1 MSTRILYS
9 SGRIVFIQLIILM
22 GFLSLLG
29 RLIYLQIYQDIFL
42 DDQVFNRL
50 DSQYSLL
57 APRGKILDRNGN
69 VLALDI
75 KGYSVGIDLEKFQFE
90 EEIIIFISK
99 LLDKD
104 FLSLSNMLYGKS
116 SGYKE
121 ISRNINFE
129 TKEKLKDKKIPGMY
143 FRENLRRS
151 YPERNITSHVVGL
164 TDIDRKGIQ
173 GVELIFNNE
182 LRGEEGSFEGI
193 KGAKNAKLEGKR
205 ISAVS
210 GKNITLTIDI
220 NIQSIAYHQLNE
232 AIKANNAKAGSIVV
246 IEPKSGDILGLVN
259 YPSFDPSNRKNLV
272 DMSRL
277 RNRATIDIFEP
288 GSVLK
293 PLAMSAILESD
304 YLPKISKIDTSPGW
318 IEYEGFKT
326 SDFKDYGE
334 LSLSQIISL
343 SSNVGMVKLC
353 QYQDIEHL
361 TNYYKKFGIGRY
373 PTSIMLPAREGFL
386 PHSSQFTLR
395 DKVSS
400 CYGYGMTLSAIQIAQ
415 AYSVFANDGN
425 FIELNLFKD
434 HSFDEPLH
442 EKVLQ
447 KETNDIVLDMLVE
460 TVNSS
465 NGTASKARL
474 LDKTVAGK
482 TGTAKESLEE
492 ETTYSATFAGFV
504 PHDEP
509 ELLAVVVLNGLSGE
523 EYSGGKVSAPVFSR
537 LMQQILMLQ
546 DLKI

>member
-1 MSTRILYS
+1 MCIRDSSNIL
-9 SGRIVFIQLIILM
+9 F
-22 GFLSLLG
+22 
-29 RLIYLQIYQDIFL
+29 
-42 DDQVFNRL
+42 
-50 DSQYSLL
+50 
-57 APRGKILDRNGN
+57 
-69 VLALDI
+69 
-75 KGYSVGIDLEKFQFE
+75 
-90 EEIIIFISK
+90 
-99 LLDKD
+99 
-104 FLSLSNMLYGKS
+104 GKS

-121 ISRNINFE
+121 ISRNINLE
-129 TKEKLKDKKIPGMY
+129 TKEKLKEKKIPGVY

-173 GVELIFNNE
+173 GVELIFDNE

-193 KGAKNAKLEGKR
+193 KGAKNTKLEGKR
-205 ISAVS
+205 IAAVS

-232 AIKANNAKAGSIVV
+232 AIKENNARAGSIVV

-272 DMSRL
+272 DMSKL

-304 YLPKISKIDTSPGW
+304 YLPKTPKIDTSPGW

-326 SDFKDYGE
+326 SDFKDYGT

-361 TNYYKKFGIGRY
+361 TSYYKKFGIGRY

-400 CYGYGMTLSAIQIAQ
+400 CYGYGMTLSALQIAQ
-415 AYSVFANDGN
+415 AYSVFANEGN
-425 FIELNLFKD
+425 FIELNLFKE

-474 LDKTVAGK
+474 QEKIVAGK

-509 ELLAVVVLNGLSGE
+509 EYLAVVVLNGLSGE
-523 EYSGGKVSAPVFSR
+523 DYSGGRVSAPVFSR
-537 LMQQILMLQ
+537 LMQQIFMLQ

>member
-1 MSTRILYS
+1 MSARILYS
-9 SGRIVFIQLIILM
+9 SGRIVFIQLIILI

-29 RLIYLQIYQDIFL
+29 RLIYLQIFQDIFL

-50 DSQYSLL
+50 ESQYSLL

-75 KGYSVGIDLEKFQFE
+75 KGYSVGVDLEKFRFE
-90 EEIIIFISK
+90 EETIIFLSE
-99 LLDKD
+99 LLDKEPS
-104 FLSLSNMLYGKS
+104 SLSNKLYGKS

-121 ISRNINFE
+121 ISRNINYK
-129 TKEKLKDKKIPGMY
+129 TKEKLKDKKISGIY

-173 GVELIFNNE
+173 GVELIFDNE

-193 KGAKNAKLEGKR
+193 KGAKNTKLEGKR
-205 ISAVS
+205 IAAVS

-232 AIKANNAKAGSIVV
+232 AIKENNAKAGSIVV

-259 YPSFDPSNRKNLV
+259 YPSFDPSNRKNLM
-272 DMSRL
+272 DMSKL

-304 YLPKISKIDTSPGW
+304 YLPKTSKIDTSPGW

-326 SDFKDYGE
+326 SDFKDYGA

-400 CYGYGMTLSAIQIAQ
+400 CYGYGMTLSALQIAQ
-415 AYSVFANDGN
+415 AYSVFANEGN

-474 LDKTVAGK
+474 QEKIVAGK

-509 ELLAVVVLNGLSGE
+509 EYLAVVVLNGLSGE
-523 EYSGGKVSAPVFSR
+523 DYSGGRVSAPVFSR
-537 LMQQILMLQ
+537 LMQQIFMLQ

>member
-1 MSTRILYS
+1 MSARILYS
-9 SGRIVFIQLIILM
+9 SGRIVFIQLIILI

-29 RLIYLQIYQDIFL
+29 RLIYLQIFQDIFL

-50 DSQYSLL
+50 ESQYSLL

-75 KGYSVGIDLEKFQFE
+75 KGYSVGVDLEKFRFE
-90 EEIIIFISK
+90 EETIIFLSE
-99 LLDKD
+99 LLDKEPS
-104 FLSLSNMLYGKS
+104 SLSNRLYGKS

-121 ISRNINFE
+121 ISRNINFK
-129 TKEKLKDKKIPGMY
+129 TKEKLKDKKISGIY

-173 GVELIFNNE
+173 GVELIFDNE

-193 KGAKNAKLEGKR
+193 KGAKNTKLEGKR
-205 ISAVS
+205 IEAVA
-210 GKNITLTIDI
+210 GKNIILTIDI

-232 AIKANNAKAGSIVV
+232 AIKENNAKAGSIVV
-246 IEPKSGDILGLVN
+246 IEPKTGDILGLVN

-272 DMSRL
+272 DMSKL

-304 YLPKISKIDTSPGW
+304 YLPKTSKIDTSPGW

-326 SDFKDYGE
+326 SDFKDYGA

-400 CYGYGMTLSAIQIAQ
+400 CYGYGMTLSALQIAQ
-415 AYSVFANDGN
+415 AYSVFANEGN

-474 LDKTVAGK
+474 QEKIVAGK

-509 ELLAVVVLNGLSGE
+509 EYLAVVVLNGLSGE
-523 EYSGGKVSAPVFSR
+523 DYSGGRVSAPVFSR
-537 LMQQILMLQ
+537 LMQQIFMLQ

>member
-1 MSTRILYS
+1 MSARILYS
-9 SGRIVFIQLIILM
+9 SGRIVFIQLIILI

-29 RLIYLQIYQDIFL
+29 RLIYLQIFQDIFL

-50 DSQYSLL
+50 ESQYSLL

-75 KGYSVGIDLEKFQFE
+75 KGYSVGVDLEKFRFE
-90 EEIIIFISK
+90 EETIIFLSE
-99 LLDKD
+99 LLDKEPS
-104 FLSLSNMLYGKS
+104 SLSNMLYGKS

-121 ISRNINFE
+121 ISRNINFK
-129 TKEKLKDKKIPGMY
+129 TKEKLKDKKISGIY

-173 GVELIFNNE
+173 GVELIFDNE

-193 KGAKNAKLEGKR
+193 KGAKNTKLEGKR
-205 ISAVS
+205 IEAVS
-210 GKNITLTIDI
+210 GKNIILTIDI

-232 AIKANNAKAGSIVV
+232 AIKENNAKAGSIVV
-246 IEPKSGDILGLVN
+246 IEPKTGDILGLVN
-259 YPSFDPSNRKNLV
+259 YPSFDPSNRKNLM
-272 DMSRL
+272 DMSKL

-304 YLPKISKIDTSPGW
+304 YLPKTSKIDTSPGW

-326 SDFKDYGE
+326 SDFKDYGA

-373 PTSIMLPAREGFL
+373 PTSIMLSAREGFL

-400 CYGYGMTLSAIQIAQ
+400 CYGYGMTLSALQIAQ
-415 AYSVFANDGN
+415 AYSVFANEGN

-474 LDKTVAGK
+474 QEKIVAGK

-509 ELLAVVVLNGLSGE
+509 EYLAVVVLNGLSGE
-523 EYSGGKVSAPVFSR
+523 DYSGGRVSAPVFSR
-537 LMQQILMLQ
+537 LMQQIFMLQ

>member
-1 MSTRILYS
+1 MSARILYS
-9 SGRIVFIQLIILM
+9 SGRIVFIQLIILI

-29 RLIYLQIYQDIFL
+29 RLIYLQIFQDIFL

-50 DSQYSLL
+50 ESQYSLL

-75 KGYSVGIDLEKFQFE
+75 KGYSVGVDLEKFRFE
-90 EEIIIFISK
+90 EETIIFLSE
-99 LLDKD
+99 LLDKEPS
-104 FLSLSNMLYGKS
+104 SLSNMLYGKS

-121 ISRNINFE
+121 ISRNINFK
-129 TKEKLKDKKIPGMY
+129 TKEKLKDKKISGIY

-173 GVELIFNNE
+173 GVELIFDNE

-193 KGAKNAKLEGKR
+193 KGAKNTKLEGKR
-205 ISAVS
+205 IEAVS
-210 GKNITLTIDI
+210 GKNIILTIDI

-232 AIKANNAKAGSIVV
+232 AIKENNAKAGSIVV

-259 YPSFDPSNRKNLV
+259 YPSFDPSNRKNLM
-272 DMSRL
+272 DMSKL

-304 YLPKISKIDTSPGW
+304 YLPKTSKIDTSPGW

-326 SDFKDYGE
+326 SDFKDYGA

-400 CYGYGMTLSAIQIAQ
+400 CYGYGMTLSALQIAQ
-415 AYSVFANDGN
+415 AYSVFANEGN

-474 LDKTVAGK
+474 QEKIVAGK

-523 EYSGGKVSAPVFSR
+523 DYSGGRVSAPVFSR
-537 LMQQILMLQ
+537 LMQQIFMLQ

>member
-1 MSTRILYS
+1 MSARILYS
-9 SGRIVFIQLIILM
+9 SGRIVFIQLIILI

-29 RLIYLQIYQDIFL
+29 RLIYLQIFQDIFL

-50 DSQYSLL
+50 ESQYFLL

-75 KGYSVGIDLEKFQFE
+75 KGYSVGVDLEKFRFE
-90 EEIIIFISK
+90 EETIIFLSE
-99 LLDKD
+99 LLDKEPS
-104 FLSLSNMLYGKS
+104 SLSNRLYGKS

-121 ISRNINFE
+121 ISRNINFK
-129 TKEKLKDKKIPGMY
+129 TKEKLKDKKISGIY

-173 GVELIFNNE
+173 GVELIFDNE

-193 KGAKNAKLEGKR
+193 KGAKNTKLEGKR
-205 ISAVS
+205 IEAVS
-210 GKNITLTIDI
+210 GKNIILTIDI

-232 AIKANNAKAGSIVV
+232 AIKENNAKAGSIVV
-246 IEPKSGDILGLVN
+246 IEPKTGDILGLVN
-259 YPSFDPSNRKNLV
+259 YPSFDPSNRKNLM
-272 DMSRL
+272 DMSKL
-277 RNRATIDIFEP
+277 RNRATIDIYEP

-304 YLPKISKIDTSPGW
+304 YLPKTSKIDTSPGW
-318 IEYEGFKT
+318 IDYEGFKT
-326 SDFKDYGE
+326 SDFKDYGT

-400 CYGYGMTLSAIQIAQ
+400 CYGYGMTLSALQIAQ
-415 AYSVFANDGN
+415 AYSVFANEGN

-474 LDKTVAGK
+474 QGKIVAGK

-509 ELLAVVVLNGLSGE
+509 EYLAVVVLNGLSGE
-523 EYSGGKVSAPVFSR
+523 DYSGGRVSAPVFSR
-537 LMQQILMLQ
+537 LMQQIFMLQ

>member
-1 MSTRILYS
+1 MSARILYS
-9 SGRIVFIQLIILM
+9 SGRIVFIQLIILI

-29 RLIYLQIYQDIFL
+29 RLIYLQIFQDIFL

-50 DSQYSLL
+50 ESQYSLL

-75 KGYSVGIDLEKFQFE
+75 KGYSVGVDLEKFRFE
-90 EEIIIFISK
+90 EETIIFLSE
-99 LLDKD
+99 LLDKEPS
-104 FLSLSNMLYGKS
+104 SLSNMLYGKS

-121 ISRNINFE
+121 ISRNINFK
-129 TKEKLKDKKIPGMY
+129 TKEKLKDKKISGIY

-173 GVELIFNNE
+173 GVELIFDNE

-193 KGAKNAKLEGKR
+193 KGAKNTKLEGKR
-205 ISAVS
+205 IEAVA
-210 GKNITLTIDI
+210 GKNIILTIDI
-220 NIQSIAYHQLNE
+220 NIQSIAYHQLSE
-232 AIKANNAKAGSIVV
+232 AIKENNAKAGSIVV

-259 YPSFDPSNRKNLV
+259 YPSFDPSNRKNLM
-272 DMSRL
+272 DMSKL

-304 YLPKISKIDTSPGW
+304 YLPKTSKIDTSPGW

-326 SDFKDYGE
+326 SDFKDYGA

-400 CYGYGMTLSAIQIAQ
+400 CYGYGMTLSALQIAQ
-415 AYSVFANDGN
+415 AYSVFANEGN

-474 LDKTVAGK
+474 QEKIVAGK

-509 ELLAVVVLNGLSGE
+509 EYLAVVVLNGLSGE
-523 EYSGGKVSAPVFSR
+523 DYSGGRVSAPVFSR
-537 LMQQILMLQ
+537 LMQQIFMLQ

>member
-9 SGRIVFIQLIILM
+9 SGRIVFIQLIILI
-22 GFLSLLG
+22 GFLSLLS
-29 RLIYLQIYQDIFL
+29 RFIYLQISQDIFL

-69 VLALDI
+69 VLALDV
-75 KGYSVGIDLEKFQFE
+75 KGFSVGIDLEKFKFE
-90 EEIIIFISK
+90 EATITFLSE

-104 FLSLSNMLYGKS
+104 PFSLSNILYGKS

-129 TKEKLKDKKIPGMY
+129 TKEKLRVKKIPGVY

-173 GVELIFNNE
+173 GVELIFDNE
-182 LRGEEGSFEGI
+182 LRGKEGSFEGI
-193 KGAKNAKLEGKR
+193 KGAKNTKLEGKR
-205 ISAVS
+205 IAAVS

-232 AIKANNAKAGSIVV
+232 AIKENNAKAGSIVV

-259 YPSFDPSNRKNLV
+259 YPSFDPSNRKNLT
-272 DMSRL
+272 DMSKL
-277 RNRATIDIFEP
+277 RNRATIDIFEA

-304 YLPKISKIDTSPGW
+304 YLPKTSKIDTSPGW

-326 SDFKDYGE
+326 SDFKDYGA

-400 CYGYGMTLSAIQIAQ
+400 CYGYGMTLSALQIAQ
-415 AYSVFANDGN
+415 AYSVFANEGN

-434 HSFDEPLH
+434 HSFDEPVD

-460 TVNSS
+460 SVNSS
-465 NGTASKARL
+465 DGTASKA
-474 LDKTVAGK
+474 KMQEKIVAGK

-523 EYSGGKVSAPVFSR
+523 DYSGGRVSAPVFSR
-537 LMQQILMLQ
+537 LMQQIFMLQ

>member
-9 SGRIVFIQLIILM
+9 SGRIVFIQLIILI

-75 KGYSVGIDLEKFQFE
+75 KGFSVGIDLEKFKFE
-90 EEIIIFISK
+90 EATITFLSE

-104 FLSLSNMLYGKS
+104 PLSLSNILYGKS

-121 ISRNINFE
+121 ISRNINFG
-129 TKEKLKDKKIPGMY
+129 TKEKLKDKKIPGVY

-173 GVELIFNNE
+173 GVELIFDNE

-193 KGAKNAKLEGKR
+193 KGAKNTKLEGTR
-205 ISAVS
+205 IEAVS

-220 NIQSIAYHQLNE
+220 NIQSIAYYQLNE
-232 AIKANNAKAGSIVV
+232 AIKENNAKAGSIVV

-259 YPSFDPSNRKNLV
+259 YPSFDPSNRKNLI
-272 DMSRL
+272 DMSKL

-304 YLPKISKIDTSPGW
+304 YLPKTSKIDTSPGW

-326 SDFKDYGE
+326 SDFKDYGA

-400 CYGYGMTLSAIQIAQ
+400 CYGYGMTLSALQIAQ
-415 AYSVFANDGN
+415 AYSVFANEGN

-474 LDKTVAGK
+474 QEKIVAGK

-523 EYSGGKVSAPVFSR
+523 DYSGGRVSAPVFSR
-537 LMQQILMLQ
+537 LMQQIFMLQ

>member
-9 SGRIVFIQLIILM
+9 SGRIVFIQLIILI
-22 GFLSLLG
+22 GFMSLLG

-75 KGYSVGIDLEKFQFE
+75 KGYSVGIDLEKFKFKE
-90 EEIIIFISK
+90 ETITFLSE

-104 FLSLSNMLYGKS
+104 PFSLSNILYGKS

-121 ISRNINFE
+121 ISRNINSE
-129 TKEKLKDKKIPGMY
+129 TKEQLKDKKIPGVY

-173 GVELIFNNE
+173 GVELIFDNE

-193 KGAKNAKLEGKR
+193 KGAKNTKLEGKR
-205 ISAVS
+205 IEAVS
-210 GKNITLTIDI
+210 GKNIILTIDI

-232 AIKANNAKAGSIVV
+232 AIKENNAKAGSIVV
-246 IEPKSGDILGLVN
+246 IEPKTGDILGLVN
-259 YPSFDPSNRKNLV
+259 YPSFDPSNRKNLM
-272 DMSRL
+272 DMSKL

-304 YLPKISKIDTSPGW
+304 YLPKTSKIDTSPGW

-326 SDFKDYGE
+326 SDFKDYGT

-400 CYGYGMTLSAIQIAQ
+400 CYGYGMTLSALQIAQ
-415 AYSVFANDGN
+415 AYSVFANEGN

-474 LDKTVAGK
+474 QEKIVAGK

-509 ELLAVVVLNGLSGE
+509 EYLAVVVLNGLSGE
-523 EYSGGKVSAPVFSR
+523 DYSGGRVSAPVFSR
-537 LMQQILMLQ
+537 LMQQIFMLK

>member
-9 SGRIVFIQLIILM
+9 SGRIVFIQLIILI

-75 KGYSVGIDLEKFQFE
+75 KGYSVGIDLEKFKFE
-90 EEIIIFISK
+90 EETITFLSK

-129 TKEKLKDKKIPGMY
+129 TKEKLKDKKIPGLY

-193 KGAKNAKLEGKR
+193 KGAKNTKLEGKR
-205 ISAVS
+205 IEAVS

-232 AIKANNAKAGSIVV
+232 AIKENNAKAGSIVV

-272 DMSRL
+272 DMSKL

-304 YLPKISKIDTSPGW
+304 YLPKTSKIDTSPGW

-326 SDFKDYGE
+326 SDFKDYGT

-400 CYGYGMTLSAIQIAQ
+400 CYGYGMTLSALQIAQ
-415 AYSVFANDGN
+415 AYSVFANEGN

-474 LDKTVAGK
+474 QEKIVAGK

-537 LMQQILMLQ
+537 LMQQIFMLQ